1 MHPIE
6 HLRYVARSHGADPL
20 DVAFSTAEV
29 FRSIVNDPAGLVV
42 AARRVVEHHPLNAQ
56 LWWLCAHVLTAMDPR
71 DALGRCLRE
80 MQDDDTSA
88 HLADALPDD
97 STVCLAGWN
106 GHVIDAIA
114 RRGDVFALVVDSNG
128 DGADAL
134 RYFDRK
140 NVSAELVAPEG
151 LAAAAEHA
159 DVTIVGAHACGRT
172 EALAPGVSLAIA
184 SVAYCAQKPVWLVAG
199 RGTRLADQL
208 FAAIVAEA
216 RHRPDTWATG
226 VDLVPLALCAKVV
239 GPDGLVEADVASLSS
254 ECPHAPELLR
264 RSVV

>member
-1 MHPIE
+1 M
-6 HLRYVARSHGADPL
+6 ARSHGADPL
-20 DVAFSTAEV
+20 DITFSTAEA

-42 AARRVVEHHPLNAQ
+42 AARRVVEHHPLNAP

-71 DALGRCLRE
+71 DALNTCVRD
-80 MQDDDTSA
+80 MQADETAA
-88 HLADALPDD
+88 HLARSLPDEC
-97 STVCLAGWN
+97 TVCIAGWN
-106 GHVIDAIA
+106 GHVVDAIA
-114 RRGDVFALVVDSNG
+114 RRGDVFALVLDSNG

-159 DVTIVGAHACGRT
+159 DVTLVGADACGRT

-208 FAAIVAEA
+208 WEAMLGEA
-216 RHRPDTWATG
+216 RHRPDPWATG
-226 VDLVPLALCAKVV
+226 VDLVPLELCSRVV
-239 GPDGLVEADVASLSS
+239 GPTGVVDARVESLNA
-254 ECPHAPELLR
+254 ECPNAPELLR
-264 RSVV
+264 RSVL

>member
-20 DVAFSTAEV
+20 DIAFSTAEA

-42 AARRVVEHHPLNAQ
+42 AARRVVEHHLLNAQ
-56 LWWLCAHVLTAMDPR
+56 LWWLCAHVLTDMDPR
-71 DALGRCLRE
+71 AALNRCVDE
-80 MQDDDTSA
+80 MQNDATA
-88 HLADALPDD
+88 AQLAAALPDD
-97 STVCLAGWN
+97 STVCVAGWN

-114 RRGDVFALVVDSNG
+114 RRGDVFALVLDSNG

-140 NVSAELVAPEG
+140 NVAAELVAPEG

-159 DVTIVGAHACGRT
+159 DITLVGAHACGRT
-172 EALAPGVSLAIA
+172 EVLAPGISLAIA
-184 SVAYCAQKPVWLVAG
+184 SVAYCAQKPVWMVAG
-199 RGTRLADQL
+199 CGTRLADPL
-208 FAAIVAEA
+208 FAAMVDEA
-216 RHRPDTWATG
+216 RGRPDTWATG
-226 VDLVPLALCAKVV
+226 VDLVPLALCARVV
-239 GPDGLVEADVASLSS
+239 GPTGIADATAGTLAP